1 MLVLV
6 VAYGTVGKVVAPKDY
21 KHINDVF
28 QAVGLHVVVNR
39 TDFEDFLA
47 TLTLDV
53 VVNGEVDKVVA
64 PEHKNEVESI
74 LISLNPVNVKALSD
88 LSGLGWK
95 NLHGKQKAAS
105 NSFEYSNHGYCWYH
119 LS

>member
-39 TDFEDFLA
+39 TDFEDFKLA
-47 TLTLDV
+47 TQTLDV
-53 VVNGEVDKVVA
+53 VVNGEVDKVVV

-74 LISLNPVNVKALSD
+74 LIYNYIY
-88 LSGLGWK
+88 K
-95 NLHGKQKAAS
+95 NIIT
-105 NSFEYSNHGYCWYH
+105 YIYI
-119 LS
+119 

>member
-39 TDFEDFLA
+39 TDFEDFKLA
-47 TLTLDV
+47 LDV

-74 LISLNPVNVKALSD
+74 LIYNYIY
-88 LSGLGWK
+88 K
-95 NLHGKQKAAS
+95 NKII
-105 NSFEYSNHGYCWYH
+105 YIYIYIYIIYIYIYI
-119 LS
+119 